1 MTDSLVAPIL
11 QLFVVLAAVGGGL
24 VVAGAAIA
32 PACRLAGSSRQRA
45 YDRAALRELVR
56 LELTPARAAEI
67 EAGHATAMIRGLH
80 PRQRRGFDRWRVG
93 WPSSELRVVWRDGDL
108 RWQVEGHRQVLE
120 EFAVSHRALHLVSD
134 TRPVD
139 RLEPPPVATAVGRL
153 ARPSSWPLRAAEFPG
168 DRVLH
173 RLAAALEAACPDG
186 VEVRYRVHLRPIPAD
201 VWRENLDPE
210 AANSRSILS
219 LVGEAIVDGLLF
231 RESGSGRAAPV
242 APSALEREA
251 RGRKRRGA
259 AGFETA
265 VLLEVAGTTLEQAK
279 ALLWHLTDATDS
291 LADAGQEIR
300 WEVVAGA
307 VKQAPG
313 SQLADW
319 EVAQLWYL
327 PDVTFDA
334 AELPRPR
341 SLAGALPPARP
352 TIAGVVVGANGDRP
366 LAVPLATLDRH
377 LAVVG
382 STGSGKSTFL
392 LQLVTG
398 LLDTTWGATVIDPHG
413 DLVADILARV
423 PPRHADRVHVLRLA
437 DRDHPRG
444 FNFFERQTAEEAQM
458 VVSEFVALFEDLWPR
473 FTGPRMRDILR
484 YAALT
489 MLSDPQAQ
497 TVLELDRI
505 LSDAVF
511 RKPYIDQAI
520 DPAIQNYWR
529 TRWPSKG
536 SDDPSVGAVQNKL
549 GAFIAYDSI
558 RQVVG
563 QGISTLRP
571 RAIMDRGEVLLV
583 DLSQVGGD
591 NASIFGGMLIARYR
605 IDALGRQGTD
615 IASRRPHLLVVD
627 ETPRFSTRALG
638 GLVNEGRKFGVALGL
653 ATQTLKDIGEAL
665 GATAV
670 ANAGTIALMAPG
682 LDDAKTLAPLFAPL
696 SVADLLG
703 MARHGMALRMAGPTG
718 RDIVYGGI
726 VLPPDAAD
734 LAVGA
739 KILAAS
745 DTRDARPRA
754 EVAHEVTE
762 RLTWMPERSKPS
774 ADEQPVAAVQ
784 PTPMSNSTV
793 VEPLKSRR
801 RRNGNRR

>member
-1 MTDSLVAPIL
+1 LIQPALD
-11 QLFVVLAAVGGGL
+11 LFIVLAVVGGAVLLLGGA
-24 VVAGAAIA
+24 VAISR
-32 PACRLAGSSRQRA
+32 RLIGPLRQRS
-45 YDRAALRELVR
+45 YERAAAAELIR
-56 LELTPARAAEI
+56 LELTPARSGEIDAAR
-67 EAGHATAMIRGLH
+67 ATAMIRGLH

-108 RWQVEGHRQVLE
+108 HWQVEGHRQILD

-134 TRPVD
+134 VRQVK
-139 RLEPPPVATAVGRL
+139 RLDAPAVATAYGRL
-153 ARPSSWPLRAAEFPG
+153 ARPSSWPLRAADVPG
-168 DRVLH
+168 DQVLH
-173 RLAAALEAACPDG
+173 RLAAALEAASQPG
-186 VEVRYRVHLRPIPAD
+186 VEVRFRVHLRPIPPDA
-201 VWRENLDPE
+201 WRVQIDPE
-210 AANSRSILS
+210 PSGSRSILS
-219 LVGEAIVDGLLF
+219 LIGAAIVDGLLF
-231 RESGSGRAAPV
+231 RVPGSGQEAPTRPTTLQRD
-242 APSALEREA
+242 AGA
-251 RGRKRRGA
+251 RKRRGT
-259 AGFETA
+259 AGFETT
-265 VLLEVAGTTLEQAK
+265 LRLEVAGTSFGQAK
-279 ALLWHLTDATDS
+279 ALLWRLTDATDS

-300 WEVVAGA
+300 WEVVPGSAR
-307 VKQAPG
+307 QAPG
-313 SQLADW
+313 SMLADW

-327 PDVTFDA
+327 PDETFDA
-334 AELPRPR
+334 AELSRPRP
-341 SLAGALPPARP
+341 LAGALPAPNPSRDA
-352 TIAGVVVGANGDRP
+352 VVIGSNGDRP

-382 STGSGKSTFL
+382 STGSGKSTLL

-398 LLDTTWGATVIDPHG
+398 LLDTPWGATVVDPHG
-413 DLVADILARV
+413 DLVSDILARIT
-423 PPRHADRVHVLRLA
+423 PRHAERVHVLRLA
-437 DRDHPRG
+437 DREHPRS
-444 FNFFERQTAEEAQM
+444 FNFFERRSAEEAQM

-489 MLSDPQAQ
+489 MLSDPEPQ

-505 LSDAVF
+505 LSDEVY
-511 RKPYIDQAI
+511 RRPYIELAI

-536 SDDPSVGAVQNKL
+536 SDDSSVGAVQNKL

-571 RAIMDRGEVLLV
+571 RTIMDRGEILLV

-615 IASRRPHLLVVD
+615 PASRRPHLLVVD

-682 LDDAKTLAPLFAPL
+682 LDDAKALAPLFAPL

-703 MARHGMALRMAGPTG
+703 MERHGMALKMAGPKG
-718 RDIVYGGI
+718 RDVVYGGI
-726 VLPPDAAD
+726 VSPPRPADPAIAAE
-734 LAVGA
+734 
-739 KILAAS
+739 ILSAS
-745 DTRDARPRA
+745 DVRDARPRDEVVA
-754 EVAHEVTE
+754 ELAE
-762 RLTWMPERSKPS
+762 RLTWMPPTNERDAGGK
-774 ADEQPVAAVQ
+774 AK
-784 PTPMSNSTV
+784 
-793 VEPLKSRR
+793 LKLARMPDLP
-801 RRNGNRR
+801 GGE

>member
-1 MTDSLVAPIL
+1 MGGAT
-11 QLFVVLAAVGGGL
+11 FVSGAAV
-24 VVAGAAIA
+24 AISL
-32 PACRLAGSSRQRA
+32 RLIGRLRQRS
-45 YDRAALRELVR
+45 YERAAALELVR
-56 LELTPARAAEI
+56 LELAPARAGEI
-67 EAGHATAMIRGLH
+67 DAARATAMVRGLH
-80 PRQRRGFDRWRVG
+80 PRQRRGLDRWRVG
-93 WPSSELRVVWRDGDL
+93 WPSCELRVVWREGEL
-108 RWQVEGHRQVLE
+108 RWQVEGHRHVLD
-120 EFAVSHRALHLVSD
+120 EFALSHRALHLVSE
-134 TRPVD
+134 TRAVD
-139 RLEPPPVATAVGRL
+139 RSEPNAAATAIGRL
-153 ARPSSWPLRAAEFPG
+153 ARPSSWPLRVVDVPG

-173 RLAAALEAACPDG
+173 RLAAALEAASPAG
-186 VEVRYRVHLRPIPAD
+186 VEVRYRVHLKPIPPDA
-201 VWRENLDPE
+201 WRETVDPDPLG
-210 AANSRSILS
+210 SRSMVA
-219 LVGEAIVDGLLF
+219 LVGEGILDGLLF
-231 RESGSGRAAPV
+231 RESGSGRAAPT
-242 APSALEREA
+242 PPTALERDA
-251 RGRKRRGA
+251 RARKRRGA

-265 VLLEVAGTTLEQAK
+265 LVIEVAGTTFETAK

-300 WEVVAGA
+300 WEVVRGPITS
-307 VKQAPG
+307 APG

-327 PDVTFDA
+327 PDETFDA

-341 SLAGALPPARP
+341 PLAGALPAPQPA
-352 TIAGVVVGANGDRP
+352 TGAIVIGSNGDRP

-382 STGSGKSTFL
+382 STGSGKSTLL

-423 PPRHADRVHVLRLA
+423 PQRHAQRVHVLRLA

-444 FNFFERQTAEEAQM
+444 FNFFERRSAEEAQM

-489 MLSDPQAQ
+489 MLSDPQPQ

-505 LSDAVF
+505 LSDEVF
-511 RKPYIDQAI
+511 RRPYIDQAI

-563 QGISTLRP
+563 QGTSTLRP
-571 RAIMDRGEVLLV
+571 RTLMDRGDVLLV

-615 IASRRPHLLVVD
+615 PEARRPHLLVVG

-638 GLVNEGRKFGVALGL
+638 GLVNEGRKFGVAVGL
-653 ATQTLKDIGEAL
+653 ATQTLKDVGEAL
-665 GATAV
+665 GTTAV

-682 LDDAKTLAPLFAPL
+682 LDDAKALAPLFTPL

-703 MARHGMALRMAGPTG
+703 MERHGMALKMAGPKS
-718 RDIVYGGI
+718 RDVVYGGI
-726 VLPPDAAD
+726 VSPPGPADPSIAA
-734 LAVGA
+734 A
-739 KILAAS
+739 ILAAS
-745 DTRDARPRA
+745 DGRDARLRA
-754 EVAHEVTE
+754 EVAAEVTD
-762 RLTWMPERSKPS
+762 RLTWMPGSRGQR
-774 ADEQPVAAVQ
+774 ADGKSGADTRPV
-784 PTPMSNSTV
+784 PTAGSGV
-793 VEPLKSRR
+793 VVSLKSRR
-801 RRNGNRR
+801 SRNGNRR